1 MKKIIP
7 LLVLMMFSECS
18 YAVFYT
24 GNELEDKKIED
35 SKNSRQLDAGF
46 YAGYVAGVAEV
57 TRLKDNASWC
67 EDSATVAQL
76 VKVVSRYLTNTPEKL
91 HLPAN
96 SLIADALKSAFPC
109 KK

>member
-7 LLVLMMFSECS
+7 LLVLLMLSDYS
-18 YAVFYT
+18 YANFYT
-24 GNELEDKKIED
+24 GNDLEDKKIED
-35 SKNSRQLDAGF
+35 SKNSRQLEAGF

-57 TRLKDNASWC
+57 TRLKDNISWC
-67 EDSATVAQL
+67 EDSVTVSQL

-96 SLIADALKSAFPC
+96 TLIIEALKGAFPC